1 MQIVLNLQGH
11 RLLAGIRQTL
21 SSGSKEVDEIKLEV
35 DETWKGF
42 GKIAVFCVGKKCQ
55 YTVVDE
61 VTQTAK
67 IPAEVLRNEAVITI
81 GIVGFKDEAV
91 MTSTLVAYQVEKGS
105 VVTIEDPE
113 PSIYAEILS
122 RYADLATRFNNIIAN
137 AGDLTNNTE
146 LIDARVG
153 ADGVVY
159 DTLGEAI
166 RGQVGSLS
174 EDIPHEILSR
184 FYNNGFTVKDRQL
197 FDCYN
202 YIKYYNKYKKADGSI
217 ISNKNI
223 FGCAIEINGKVGDTY
238 SFNFLDLDAEYS
250 GQWEYVQMYTSDKI
264 PDIEDIISSDE
275 EGTTSAYGHKGFCS
289 LKNNKKYL
297 IIAVATKPLSS
308 MTQDIFDVLS
318 KKLVVR
324 KLPPDYK
331 NYYDETYYYY
341 YNLNVN
347 KENLSQEILD
357 MLEYHDI
364 GVDSVRYYPSLV
376 LKTGNNLLSSDTS
389 VNLGDGWAGDY
400 EGGFSYSGTGLGE
413 LEFEFETNK
422 STNYIIEFD
431 TETNSEKGISLTIG
445 EEPIV
450 DSYNGDTHM
459 CIGIKSNG
467 GKLRFIPKENWNN
480 VLKNVTLKELSTNG
494 ENEVILDVRNISNGN
509 MTNLLTG
516 FWNVSIG
523 PDSML
528 SNQNGSR
535 NVAIGL
541 NSMVNLK
548 SGTRNIAIGTFS
560 MPFITEGD
568 RNIAI
573 GADSLYSVDK
583 REKSVAYD
591 NVAIGKACMSN
602 GELVRNNV
610 AIGTNALANNTENAE
625 NNVSIGYNAGYY
637 ADADNTH
644 VGYNAGYYTKGKRNA
659 SLGSKAGS
667 QTYVTG
673 DDNVAVGY
681 NSGIDNT
688 GCSAQNVK
696 NVSNTVAIGSRV
708 KVKNSNEA
716 RIGNNEQT
724 VFLAGKKIIFNE
736 DGSVTWEAEY

>member
-1 MQIVLNLQGH
+1 MAIVENDYAAYLKTSDG
-11 RLLAGIRQTL
+11 
-21 SSGSKEVDEIKLEV
+21 EIPLRDLDAQE
-35 DETWKGF
+35 
-42 GKIAVFCVGKKCQ
+42 KI
-55 YTVVDE
+55 
-61 VTQTAK
+61 
-67 IPAEVLRNEAVITI
+67 
-81 GIVGFKDEAV
+81 
-91 MTSTLVAYQVEKGS
+91 
-105 VVTIEDPE
+105 
-113 PSIYAEILS
+113 
-122 RYADLATRFNNIIAN
+122 
-137 AGDLTNNTE
+137 
-146 LIDARVG
+146 
-153 ADGVVY
+153 
-159 DTLGEAI
+159 
-166 RGQVGSLS
+166 GSLS

-202 YIKYYNKYKKADGSI
+202 YIKYYNKYRKSDGSI
-217 ISNKNI
+217 ISEEHI
-223 FGCAIEINGKVGDTY
+223 FGCAIEINGKVGDAY
-238 SFNFLDLDAEYS
+238 SFNFLDLDVEYS
-250 GQWEYVQMYTSDKI
+250 GPWEYVQMYTSDKI
-264 PDIEDIISSDE
+264 PDIGDIISSDDVA
-275 EGTTSAYGHKGFCS
+275 TTMSSYDHRGFYS
-289 LKNNKKYL
+289 LKNNRKYL

-308 MTQDIFDVLS
+308 MTRDIFDVLS

-324 KLPPDYK
+324 KLPSDYE
-331 NYYDETYYYY
+331 NYYDKTYYYY

-364 GVDSVRYYPSLV
+364 GVEYVKKNQGVENQGRTLIVGINGEVMPSETVNEELTESVSVRYYPSLV

-389 VNLGDGWAGDY
+389 VILGGGWAGDY

-431 TETNSEKGISLTIG
+431 TETNSEIGISLTIG

-450 DSYNGDTHM
+450 DSYNGGTHM

-467 GKLRFIPKENWNN
+467 GKLRFIPTENWNN
-480 VLKNVTLKELSTNG
+480 TLKNVTLKELSSDG

-573 GADSLYSVDK
+573 GADSLYSVVK

-610 AIGTNALANNTENAE
+610 AIGTNASGINTENAK

-644 VGYNAGYYTKGKRNA
+644 VGYNAGYYTKGKRNV
-659 SLGSKAGS
+659 SLGSEAGS
-667 QTYVTG
+667 QVYVTG
-673 DDNVAVGY
+673 DYNIAIGY
-681 NSGIDNT
+681 NSGIDNSEN
-688 GCSAQNVK
+688 SAQNVK
-696 NVSNTVAIGSRV
+696 KASNTIAIGSNV
-708 KVKNSNEA
+708 KAKNSNEA
-716 RIGNNEQT
+716 RIGNNGQT
-724 VFLAGKKIIFNE
+724 LFLVGKKITFNE
-736 DGSVTWEAEY
+736 DGSVTWVAEY